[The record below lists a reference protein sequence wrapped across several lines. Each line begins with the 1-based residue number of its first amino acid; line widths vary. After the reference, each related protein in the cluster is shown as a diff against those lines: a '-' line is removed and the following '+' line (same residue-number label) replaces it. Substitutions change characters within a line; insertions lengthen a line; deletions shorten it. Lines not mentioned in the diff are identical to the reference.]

1 MAETKN
7 IGLVLTEAGETS
19 MKFLDWRQLINGT
32 DNSNAIKLDAAI
44 GELQAKFSGYADGL
58 IYSPETGVL
67 QLSNA
72 GKAIEGASVTIKLSD
87 YYTKSEVDE
96 LIKKIPGGSGSVDL
110 SDYYTKAETDSK
122 ITEVVNSIPDV
133 DLSGYYTK
141 AETEAYVTN
150 AMDDL
155 AGNAA
160 IEDISSHAVGSLE
173 YDTTTYE
180 LTTKNLKGETIGE
193 PIIIQGGGGGDSYA
207 VRLVNGLPATI
218 FTTAYGSQTL
228 VSATYFEY
236 YGTDPTGSSGIL
248 TVSYKLSTSED
259 WTVLSKQSVQQGVAF
274 SYDVSSLLQE
284 GKTIDVEL
292 SVVGGESGQTR
303 TLTYNITA
311 VEATI
316 TPVNYDPSAV
326 YTGDI
331 NFQYKCMGRNLKK
344 TVHFLIDGAEY
355 TQADI
360 GTSHNATLTQQIKL
374 VGSYA
379 YGAHLLTVYFETDA
393 GARSNELHLAIL
405 YNDGSS
411 NAPMISAI
419 PTADEI
425 TYGDSLSVD
434 YIVFTPGQETTDEL
448 AIRVYASEDGAETE
462 YAKTALAGIPNST
475 QYTWQTTNYPSIG
488 TAYVEFK
495 SGETVVTAQVL
506 IKEIQTEYDLNPVST
521 SLVYSYSASGRSNND
536 SGKDLYEYEYTTGG
550 GVTTKIKGELS
561 GFNWVSN
568 GYLDGNSLTL
578 SGEAKYTI
586 KLPIFST
593 SYVDDD
599 GQTVSL
605 ESSSGASVTTNGRTV
620 EIEFEVNN
628 VTDINAHIIKCMS
641 TDHAGFMVTPQTC
654 YLLASNGADVALDE
668 TGFIQNEESIA
679 AAYIKDGSRIRLG
692 FVIEPRG
699 SVQYED
705 DGQTITG
712 QCVNIYINGQF
723 ANSFP
728 YPANARFGQSEYIT
742 IGDNSCIMNVYDI
755 RIYNRGLTMTEMC
768 QNYKASPISIKDRIS
783 RFEDNDVL
791 TDDGDVDYNKAIN
804 KYSCLLITGQL
815 SPYKGANGIKTAGK
829 YESGVTLTKPD
840 GNGGHTVE
848 FNLLDK
854 DTDGVWAGAN
864 NVQGTSSVKF
874 PVKNYKIYL
883 AKMGTDEL
891 GAPIKKKVKYSLKGK
906 DPVTGED
913 LSIGESTLCWKGDY
927 MSSDH
932 ANTFNANLADT
943 LFGDVTVSQDPAQ
956 GGDPRVQ
963 NTVYGFRCLLFRRDD
978 IDEKIEFIGDGC
990 LNNDKGNTKTFGL
1003 EVDGDTGNVTTRQ
1016 KWEFLNNTE
1025 TLCSFLTDRFQED
1038 ISVTTDTGTTV
1049 KKRVTVGLESS
1060 YPDQGDLE
1068 DEGLTPNYDYM
1079 QSLFTWVYQRANFWQ
1094 ASEDILEEPLS
1105 YNGVSYANERDYR
1118 KAIFKNEFTRHFNL
1132 NHALVYYLFS
1142 EFIALCDNRAK
1153 NMFMKSENVL
1163 AEKIIGTDGSEININ
1178 SVIEPVTGEVHADR
1192 IDWEASTFAVWFPVL
1207 YDLDSCFGVENSGYM
1222 QIPYYADWNYR
1233 LNGTQKFN
1241 GRESLLWLMFEE
1253 AFASEIEAKA
1263 KELTSKDSG
1272 KGGLNYESLYD
1283 YHIRN
1288 NAKLMCPAVINR
1300 DMETKYTDPWIKGF
1314 VNYSVEGAPL
1324 QHISDYKYLQRGDR
1338 TEQKDAFIY
1347 KRCNMLYSK
1356 YKCNKFLNN
1365 NINFRVGTD
1374 GGVLAADTSITITAS
1389 QALYPAVKYG
1399 DGDAAVISAAKTAAG
1414 IPVTITKPGTTE
1426 HDKVGFSD
1434 TVYIAGGKLLTDIGD
1449 ISKFQPYELQLQ
1461 NAAGLKKLTIG
1472 SSVDGYTNA
1481 QLKAIDTSACKILDE
1496 LNIEGCSGIVG
1507 NVDLSRNGIIRKV
1520 FASRSGA
1527 SSITLPVGGV
1537 LEELHLGTVSDIEV
1551 LNHAALTTF
1560 TCDSYEKLTMLRVE
1574 NTPNIPVMDIVK
1586 ERLSSLTNGLRLVGI
1601 EVNIG
1606 DDQSIFDLLLS
1617 DTAKGK
1623 YIDNNGV
1630 LSEDKDAYPYISGT
1644 ITCSRIGSYVLE
1656 NMRKAYPYLTI
1667 SYTTLVNQYSVTFMN
1682 GDAVFDV
1689 QYIMHGQSALNPV
1702 TRADNPLAAPTK
1714 ESTAAVDYV
1723 FSGWS
1728 GAWKN
1733 SNETAPITS
1742 NTVFNAEYSETP
1754 RQYTV
1759 TWNYYKGTNTMVSKS
1774 IKVLY
1779 GESAEFSDSELVD
1792 NIPVRAAQSSDEMGH
1807 YWLFERWDKS
1817 TAFVGKDIVVN
1828 AIFSEAYVNDVC
1840 ASKTLSDMSPVDLYA
1855 LVQGG
1860 KLEVSR
1866 EGGSFNNNNKYISSA
1881 DTVDIIMGTDYT
1893 YDNIRSIELVSV
1905 DDPKEFDG
1913 TNSSY
1918 YLPQDEEGNDITPF
1932 KNDESFVLAVDFEFD
1947 KSATE
1952 NKVLMSCFSSN
1963 NGFKLQCAKVDN
1975 SSVLR
1980 GFLYGGQSKT
1990 AVSSI
1995 SLNNVRYDS
2004 TATTAPDREIVII
2017 RKVKGDDNLYIYSS
2031 NKSGNAISEATL
2043 AGAFLSA
2050 SGTGAASYKN
2060 APLAFG
2066 ASISAAG
2073 VSAAC
2078 KGKIYWSKL
2087 WYGDIGVE
2095 ACKELAKWP
2104 RQKVTLVAT
2113 GKDTGDAYNL
2123 YIDSVADREVSHC
2136 CFVSKDLLGAVHTF
2150 NPTGEI
2156 GSWKDSDIR
2165 EWVSAR
2171 LKKAL
2176 PSQWQTLIIDGKMQ
2190 SGCSDGSSVET
2201 VDSIWIPSASDMG
2214 NSSVGS
2220 ESASPFVIFPN
2231 PDSRIKSTPTSG
2243 SPAAYFTR
2251 TFAANTMTYRY
2262 VCGITQSG
2270 SFENFTTTASNT
2282 AQRDICF
2289 GFFI

>member
-110 SDYYTKAETDSK
+110 SDYYTKAETDAK

-141 AETEAYVTN
+141 AETEAYVTD

-160 IEDISSHAVGSLE
+160 IEDINSRAVGALE

-193 PIIIQGGGGGDSYA
+193 PIVIQGGGGGDSYA

-228 VSATYFEY
+228 ISATYFEY

-259 WTVLSKQSVQQGVAF
+259 WTVLSKQSIQQGVAF

-284 GKTIDVEL
+284 GKTVDVEL

-344 TVHFLIDGAEY
+344 TVHFLIDGVEY
-355 TQADI
+355 AQADI

-374 VGSYA
+374 VGDYA

-419 PTADEI
+419 PTSDEI

-448 AIRVYASEDGAETE
+448 AIRVYTSEDGTETE
-462 YAKTALAGIPNST
+462 YAKTALADIPNST
-475 QYTWQTTNYPSIG
+475 QYTWQTTNYPPIG

-495 SGETVVTAQVL
+495 SGETVITVQVL

-641 TDHAGFMVTPQTC
+641 ADHAGFMVTPQTC

-804 KYSCLLITGQL
+804 KYSCLLVTGQL
-815 SPYKGANGIKTAGK
+815 SPYKGANGVKTSGK
-829 YESGVTLTKPD
+829 YESGITLTRPD

-854 DTDGVWAGAN
+854 DSDGVWVGAN

-963 NTVYGFRCLLFRRDD
+963 NTVYGFRCLLFRRDN

-1038 ISVTTDTGTTV
+1038 ITVTTDTGTTV

-1060 YPDQGDLE
+1060 YPDQGDLK

-1094 ASEDILEEPLS
+1094 ASEDPFEEPLS
-1105 YNGVSYANERDYR
+1105 YNGVSYTNERSYR

-1163 AEKIIGTDGSEININ
+1163 VEKIIGTDGSEININ

-1314 VNYSVEGAPL
+1314 VNYSVEGNPL

-1414 IPVTITKPGTTE
+1414 VPVTITKPGTTE

-1472 SSVDGYTNA
+1472 SSADGYTNT

-1551 LNHAALTTF
+1551 LNHASLTTF

-1574 NTPNIPVMDIVK
+1574 NTPSIPVMDIVK
-1586 ERLSSLTNGLRLVGI
+1586 ERLPSLTNGLRLVGI
-1601 EVNIG
+1601 DVNIG

-1630 LSEDKDAYPYISGT
+1630 LSEDKNAYPYISGT

-1656 NMRKAYPYLTI
+1656 NMHKAYPYLTI

-1682 GDAVFDV
+1682 GEAVFDV
-1689 QYIMHGQSALNPV
+1689 QYIMHGQSAFNPV

-1733 SNETAPITS
+1733 NNETAPITS

-1779 GESAEFSDSELVD
+1779 GESAEFTDSELVD

-1817 TAFVGKDIVVN
+1817 TAFVGEDIVVN

-1840 ASKTLSDMSPVDLYA
+1840 ASKTLSDMTPVDLYA

-1866 EGGSFNNNNKYISSA
+1866 EGGSFSNNNKCISSA

-1913 TNSSY
+1913 TNGSY

-1952 NKVLMSCFSSN
+1952 NKILMSCFSSN

-2031 NKSGNAISEATL
+2031 NKSGNTISEATL
-2043 AGAFLSA
+2043 TGAFLSA

-2095 ACKELAKWP
+2095 ACKELARWP

-2136 CFVSKDLLGAVHTF
+2136 CFISKDLLGAVHTF
-2150 NPTGEI
+2150 NPTGEV

-2165 EWVSAR
+2165 EWISAR

-2201 VDSIWIPSASDMG
+2201 IDSIWIPSASDMG
-2214 NSSVGS
+2214 NSSVSS

-2231 PDSRIKSTPTSG
+2231 PDSRVKSTPTSG
-2243 SPAAYFTR
+2243 ASAAYFTR
-2251 TFAANTMTYRY
+2251 TFAANTMAYRY
-2262 VCGITQSG
+2262 VCGVTQSG

-2282 AQRDICF
+2282 TQRDICF

>member
-1 MAETKN
+1 MSQTNNLGLTLTSESET
-7 IGLVLTEAGETS
+7 GML
-19 MKFLDWRQLINGT
+19 FLEWRTLMNGV
-32 DNSNAIKLDAAI
+32 DCNSNMEKLDDAI
-44 GELQAKFSGYADGL
+44 GNINEALEGKADGL
-58 IYSPETGVL
+58 TLDSDTGIL
-67 QLSNA
+67 QLTCGGVPIPDAKAVINLNAYYTKAEVDELVSSIQTAAIDLSN
-72 GKAIEGASVTIKLSD
+72 
-87 YYTKSEVDE
+87 YYTKSETDAQITSALGEVTLDN
-96 LIKKIPGGSGSVDL
+96 
-110 SDYYTKAETDSK
+110 YYTKEQTDTKLSELESNLADNDA
-122 ITEVVNSIPDV
+122 ITNIRS
-133 DLSGYYTK
+133 T
-141 AETEAYVTN
+141 
-150 AMDDL
+150 
-155 AGNAA
+155 
-160 IEDISSHAVGSLE
+160 AVGKLE
-173 YDTTTYE
+173 WDEANRQLTTY
-180 LTTKNLKGETIGE
+180 NLDGSEINE
-193 PIIIQGGGGGDSYA
+193 PIVIAGGGGGDSYT
-207 VRLVNGLPATI
+207 VRLVNGLTATT
-218 FTTAYGSQTL
+218 FTVAYGAQT
-228 VSATYFEY
+228 VINATYYEY
-236 YGTDPTGSSGIL
+236 YGTDLTGSSGIL
-248 TVSYKLSTSED
+248 DVSYKLSASQE
-259 WTVLSKQSVQQGVAF
+259 WVPFSSQPVQQGVGF
-274 SYDVSSLLQE
+274 SVDVTNILQE
-284 GKTIDVEL
+284 SKTVNIKF
-292 SVVGGESGQTR
+292 SVTGGESGQTR

-316 TPVNYDPSAV
+316 SPVNYDPSAV

-344 TVHFLIDGAEY
+344 TVHFLIDGVEY
-355 TQADI
+355 AQADI
-360 GTSHNATLTQQIKL
+360 GTSHNATLIQQIKL
-374 VGSYA
+374 VGNCT

-411 NAPMISAI
+411 TIPMISAI
-419 PTADEI
+419 PTSDEI
-425 TYGDSLSVD
+425 TYGDTLSVD
-434 YIVFTPGQETTDEL
+434 YIVSTPGQETTDEL
-448 AIRVYASEDGAETE
+448 AIRVYTSEDGVETE
-462 YAKTALAGIPNST
+462 YAKTALVDIPNST

-488 TAYVEFK
+488 TAHIEFK
-495 SGETVVTAQVL
+495 SGETIVTVQVL

-550 GVTTKIKGELS
+550 GVTTKIKGEFS

-641 TDHAGFMVTPQTC
+641 ADHAGFMVTPQTC

-742 IGDNSCIMNVYDI
+742 IGDNSCIMNIYDV

-768 QNYKASPISIKDRIS
+768 QNYKASPISIKDRII

-791 TDDGDVDYNKAIN
+791 TDDGDVDYNKAID

-815 SPYKGANGIKTAGK
+815 SPYKGANGTKTAGK
-829 YESGVTLTKPD
+829 YESGITLTRPD

-854 DTDGVWAGAN
+854 DSDGVWVGAN

-883 AKMGTDEL
+883 AKMDIDEL

-906 DPVTGED
+906 DPVSGED

-943 LFGDVTVSQDPAQ
+943 LFGDVTASQDPAQ

-1003 EVDGDTGNVTTRQ
+1003 EVDGDAGNVTTRQ

-1025 TLCSFLTDRFQED
+1025 TLCSFQTDRFQED
-1038 ISVTTDTGTTV
+1038 ITVTTDTGTTV
-1049 KKRVTVGLESS
+1049 KKRVTLGLESS

-1068 DEGLTPNYDYM
+1068 NAGLTPNYDYI

-1094 ASEDILEEPLS
+1094 ASEDTLDEPLS
-1105 YNGVSYANERDYR
+1105 YNGKSYTNERDFR

-1163 AEKIIGTDGSEININ
+1163 VEKIIGTDGSEISIN

-1222 QIPYYADWNYR
+1222 QIPYYADWNYT
-1233 LNGTQKFN
+1233 LNGNKKFN
-1241 GRESLLWLMFEE
+1241 GSESLLWLMFEE
-1253 AFASEIEAKA
+1253 AFASEIESKA
-1263 KELTSKDSG
+1263 KELTARQNN
-1272 KGGLNYESLYD
+1272 GLNYNSLYS
-1283 YHIRN
+1283 YHILN

-1300 DMETKYTDPWIKGF
+1300 DMEVKYVDPWIEGF
-1314 VNYSVEGAPL
+1314 INYGEEGNPL
-1324 QHISDYKYLQRGDR
+1324 QHLSDYKYMQRGDR

-1356 YKCNKFLNN
+1356 YKCDKFLNN
-1365 NINFRVGTD
+1365 NINFRAGIDVPAT
-1374 GGVLAADTSITITAS
+1374 DTSITITAY

-1399 DGDAAVISAAKTAAG
+1399 DGDAAVVSASKVAAG
-1414 IPVTITKPGTTE
+1414 VPVTIVKPGTTE
-1426 HDKVGFSD
+1426 RDKVGSSD
-1434 TVYIAGGKLLTDIGD
+1434 TVYIEGGSLLTDIGD
-1449 ISKFQPYELQLQ
+1449 ISKFHPYELRLE
-1461 NAAGLKKLTIG
+1461 NATKLKRLIIG
-1472 SSVDGYTNA
+1472 SSADGYTNT
-1481 QLKAIDTSACKILDE
+1481 QLKAVDTSACKILDE

-1520 FASRSGA
+1520 FASKSGA

-1551 LNHAALTTF
+1551 LNHASLATF

-1586 ERLSSLTNGLRLVGI
+1586 ERLPSLTNGLRLVGI
-1601 EVNIG
+1601 EVNVG
-1606 DDQSIFDLLLS
+1606 DDQSVFDLLLS

-1630 LSEDKDAYPYISGT
+1630 LSEDKNAYPYISGT
-1644 ITCSRIGSYVLE
+1644 VTCSRIGSYVLE

-1667 SYTTLVNQYSVTFMN
+1667 NYTTLVNQYSVTFMN
-1682 GDAVFDV
+1682 GDTIFDA

-1702 TRADNPLAAPTK
+1702 TRADNPLSAPTK

-1728 GAWKN
+1728 GAWKS

-1774 IKVLY
+1774 VKVLY
-1779 GESAEFSDSELVD
+1779 GGSAEFSDSELAD

-1817 TAFVGKDIVVN
+1817 TAFVGEDIVVN

-1840 ASKTLSDMSPVDLYA
+1840 AGKNLSDMRPVDLYA

-1881 DTVDIIMGTDYT
+1881 DTVDIIMGTDYN
-1893 YDNIRSIELVSV
+1893 YDNVRSIELVSV

-1918 YLPQDEEGNDITPF
+1918 YLPQDGEGNDITPF

-1952 NKVLMSCFSSN
+1952 NKILMSCFSSN

-2004 TATTAPDREIVII
+2004 SSTTASDRELVVI

-2031 NKSGNAISEATL
+2031 NKAANTISETTL
-2043 AGAFLSA
+2043 TGAFLSA
-2050 SGTGAASYKN
+2050 SGTGATSYKN

-2087 WYGDIGVE
+2087 WYGDIGAD
-2095 ACKELAKWP
+2095 ACRELAKWP

-2113 GKDTGDAYNL
+2113 GKDSVDRYNL
-2123 YIDSVADREVSHC
+2123 YVDSVADREVSHC
-2136 CFVSKDLLGAVHTF
+2136 CFISKDLLGAVHTF

-2165 EWVSAR
+2165 DWISAR
-2171 LKKAL
+2171 IKKAL
-2176 PSQWQTLIIDGKMQ
+2176 PSQWQTLVIDGKMQ

-2201 VDSIWIPSASDMG
+2201 VDSIWIPSASEMG
-2214 NSSVGS
+2214 NSSIGS

-2231 PDSRIKSTPTSG
+2231 LESRVKSTPTSG
-2243 SPAAYFTR
+2243 TPAAYPTR
-2251 TFAANTMTYRY
+2251 TFTPNTMTYRY
-2262 VCGITQSG
+2262 ICGVTQNG
-2270 SFENFTTTASNT
+2270 SFENYTTTASNT
-2282 AQRDICF
+2282 VQRDICF